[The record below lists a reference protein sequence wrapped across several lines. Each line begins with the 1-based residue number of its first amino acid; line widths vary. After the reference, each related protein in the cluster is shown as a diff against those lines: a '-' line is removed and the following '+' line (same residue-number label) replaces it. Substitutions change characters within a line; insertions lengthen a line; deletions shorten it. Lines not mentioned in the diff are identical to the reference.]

1 MNWVAVP
8 ALVEG
13 RDQLDERFPNRE
25 HGAEGF
31 VGDLAHQS
39 SASSHNPDKTGKP
52 EYADGDSKDEVR
64 AWDADRDLNDPDG
77 VSMEMVVQHMVTLA
91 RAGVLW
97 WIRYIIYNG
106 RIWHKRDGYV
116 TRTYTGSNKH
126 TDHVHVNNDFTQEAD
141 EVRGTNWQFRD
152 LGAPTPKPP
161 AIPAKLAVDNELGP
175 KTIRRWQEIMGTTPD
190 GVIDEEDSQLVRA
203 VQKKLRDT
211 VDRNLV
217 IDGQG
222 IRQDGRTYKT
232 VFALQRYL
240 KSPVD
245 GKMSVPKSLV
255 VGALQRRLN
264 EGWF

>member
-1 MNWVAVP
+1 MTKAVP

-13 RDQLDERFPNRE
+13 RDQLDARFPNRE

-31 VGDLAHQS
+31 EGDAAHQGS
-39 SASSHNPDKTGKP
+39 PSSHNADKTGNP
-52 EYADGDSKDEVR
+52 EYRDGDAKDEVR
-64 AWDADRDLNDPDG
+64 AWDADRDLKDPG
-77 VSMEMVVQHMVTLA
+77 GTTMEQVVQHMITLA

-106 RIWHKRDGYV
+106 RIWHRRDGFV
-116 TRTYTGSNKH
+116 TRVYTGSNQH
-126 TDHVHVNNDFTQEAD
+126 GDHCHVNNDFTQAAD
-141 EVRGTNWQFRD
+141 EVRGTNWRFGD
-152 LGAPTPKPP
+152 LGAPPPRVNTPE
-161 AIPAKLAVDNELGP
+161 KLAVDDELGP
-175 KTIRRWQEIMGTTPD
+175 KTIRRWQEVMKTTPD
-190 GVIDEEDSQLVRA
+190 GKIDPVNSQLVRA
-203 VQKKLRDT
+203 VQKHLKET

-222 IRQDGRTYKT
+222 IKQDGHTYKT

-264 EGWF
+264 ENRF